1 MRWFLKLLAVIALIS
16 SFCSADEGLWLYNA
30 APKDKLKARYNFTLT
45 DAWLDHVRESS
56 VRFNNG
62 GSGSFVSPNGLTF
75 TNHHVAAD
83 CLSKISTAD
92 HDYIKTGYYAKNAAE
107 EARCPDLEL
116 NVVTAIEDVT
126 AKVNAPIK
134 STMSSS
140 EAAAAQRSAMS
151 AIEADCAKTGLR
163 CDVVTLYSGGLYHLY
178 KYKKYTDVRLVFAP
192 EFAVA
197 SFGGDPDNFE
207 FPRYD
212 LDVTFFRVY
221 ENDKPVVLKDWLTW
235 TTVGPKEGEL
245 VFMSGNPGSTSRMAT
260 LTQLDFFRG
269 TQYPLQLKWRE
280 ATIKA
285 TKEFAAQSEENKRI
299 TESRLWG
306 LLNSQKSQNGYF
318 AALKDMDLMAQKA
331 KDEKDLRA
339 RLTKSD
345 ASLDS
350 AWINIA
356 RAMQTNREMYLPLQL
371 IERLQGLD
379 SRLADIA
386 RTLVRAGAE
395 RQKPNGD
402 RLREFRES
410 ALASLE
416 QDIFSPAPIYDALE
430 KQRLTLSLQRLV
442 DELGRDD
449 AFVKRILGD
458 RTPAAAADFYVSN
471 TRLKDV
477 AVRKALY
484 QGGWESISKSSDPL
498 ISVLRDIDPRSR
510 ELKKRYDD
518 EVDAVVRH
526 EAGRIAQARFK
537 TEGLSVYP
545 DATFTLRLSYGT
557 AQGYTEDG
565 RGSIVPKGTRLPF
578 FTVLKGVFD
587 REQKMGGQTPYELP
601 STWHA
606 RKAAIN
612 LDTPMN
618 FVSTADSIGG
628 SSGSPIVNKKGEI
641 IGINFDRNIQGLGRN
656 FYYSEVGM
664 RHIAVD
670 TRGITE
676 ALRNVY
682 NTTTLVDELL
692 GKPMASKK

>member
-1 MRWFLKLLAVIALIS
+1 MRSFLKALAVLALIS
-16 SFCSADEGLWLYNA
+16 TFSSADEGLWLYNA
-30 APKDKLKARYNFTLT
+30 APKDKIKARYNFTLT

-62 GSGSFVSPNGLTF
+62 GSGSFVSQNGLAF
-75 TNHHVAAD
+75 TNHHVASD

-92 HDYIKTGYYAKNAAE
+92 HDYIKTGYYAKSATE
-107 EARCPDLEL
+107 EAKCPDLEL
-116 NVVTAIEDVT
+116 NVLSGIEDVT

-134 STMSSS
+134 PTMSSS

-151 AIEADCAKTGLR
+151 AIEADCAKSGLR

-235 TTVGPKEGEL
+235 TTAGAKENEL
-245 VFMSGNPGSTSRMAT
+245 VFMSGNPGSTSRLAT
-260 LTQLDFFRG
+260 LAQLDFFRE
-269 TQYPLQLKWRE
+269 TQYPSQLKWRE
-280 ATIKA
+280 ATINA

-306 LLNSQKSQNGYF
+306 LQNSQKSQKGYL
-318 AALKDMDLMAQKA
+318 AALQDKELMAEKA
-331 KDEKDLRA
+331 KDEKNLRA
-339 RLTKSD
+339 RLTKAD
-345 ASLDS
+345 GTIDS
-350 AWINIA
+350 AWVNIA
-356 RAMQTNREMYLPLQL
+356 RAMQANKEMYLPLQL
-371 IERLQGLD
+371 VERMQGFD

-395 RQKPNGD
+395 RQKPNGE
-402 RLREFRES
+402 RMREFRES

-416 QDIFSPAPIYDALE
+416 QDLFSPAPIYDVLE

-442 DELGRDD
+442 DELGKDNP
-449 AFVKRILGD
+449 FVTRILGD
-458 RTPAAAADFYVSN
+458 RIPSDAATFYITN
-471 TRLKDV
+471 TKLKDV
-477 AVRKALY
+477 PFRKALY
-484 QGGWESISKSSDPL
+484 QGGWEAISKSDDPL
-498 ISVLRDIDPRSR
+498 IAVLRDIDAQSR

-518 EVDAVVRH
+518 QVDAVVRR

-557 AQGYTEDG
+557 MQGYTEDG
-565 RGSIVPKGTRLPF
+565 RGSIVPKGTKIPF
-578 FTVLKGVFD
+578 FTTMSGAFD
-587 REQKMGGQTPYELP
+587 REQKMGGKTPYELP
-601 STWHA
+601 PTWHA
-606 RKAAIN
+606 KKSAIKPN
-612 LDTPMN
+612 TPMN

-641 IGINFDRNIQGLGRN
+641 IGINFDRNMQGLGRN

-676 ALRNVY
+676 ALRSVY
-682 NTTTLVDELL
+682 NTAALVDELL
-692 GKPMASKK
+692 GKTAPAKK

>member
-1 MRWFLKLLAVIALIS
+1 MRSLLKVLALLALLA

-30 APKDKLKARYNFTLT
+30 APKDKIKARYNFTLT

-62 GSGSFVSPNGLTF
+62 GSGSFVSQNGLAF
-75 TNHHVAAD
+75 TNHHVASD

-92 HDYIKTGYYAKNAAE
+92 HDYIKTGYYAKTAAE
-107 EARCPDLEL
+107 EAKCPDLEL
-116 NVVTAIEDVT
+116 NVLAGIEDVT

-134 STMSSS
+134 SSMSSS

-151 AIEADCAKTGLR
+151 TIEADCAKSGLR

-235 TTVGPKEGEL
+235 TTAGAKENEL
-245 VFMSGNPGSTSRMAT
+245 VFMSGNPGSTSRLAT
-260 LTQLDFFRG
+260 LAQLDFFRE
-269 TQYPLQLKWRE
+269 TQYPSQLKWRE

-285 TKEFAAQSEENKRI
+285 TKEFAAQSLENKRI
-299 TESRLWG
+299 TESRIWG
-306 LLNSQKSQNGYF
+306 LQNSQKAQNGYF
-318 AALKDMDLMAQKA
+318 AALQDKQLMAEKA
-331 KDEKDLRA
+331 KDEEELRA
-339 RLTKSD
+339 RLTKAD
-345 ASLDS
+345 PAIDS
-350 AWINIA
+350 AWVNIA
-356 RAMQTNREMYLPLQL
+356 RAMQANKEMYLPLQL
-371 IERLQGLD
+371 VERMQGLD

-395 RQKPNGD
+395 RQKPNGE

-430 KQRLTLSLQRLV
+430 KQRLTLSLQRLL
-442 DELGRDD
+442 DELGKDD
-449 AFVKRILGD
+449 PFVKRILAG
-458 RTPAAAADFYVSN
+458 RTPADAANFYITNSK
-471 TRLKDV
+471 LQDI
-477 AVRKALY
+477 AARKALY
-484 QGGWESISKSSDPL
+484 QGGWEAITKSDDPL
-498 ISVLRDIDPRSR
+498 ITMLRDIDPQTR

-518 EVDAVVRH
+518 QVDAVVRR
-526 EAGRIAQARFK
+526 EAGHIAQARFK
-537 TEGLSVYP
+537 TEGLTVYP
-545 DATFTLRLSYGT
+545 DATFTLRLSYGSM
-557 AQGYTEDG
+557 QGYTEDG
-565 RGSIVPKGTRLPF
+565 RGSIVPKGTKIPF
-578 FTVLKGVFD
+578 FTIMGGAFE
-587 REQKMGGQTPYELP
+587 REQKMGGKTPYELP
-601 STWHA
+601 PTWHA
-606 RKAAIN
+606 KRSAIN

-618 FVSTADSIGG
+618 FTSTADSIGG
-628 SSGSPIVNKKGEI
+628 SSGSPIVNQKGEI
-641 IGINFDRNIQGLGRN
+641 IGINFDRNMQGLGRN

-676 ALRNVY
+676 ALRSVY
-682 NTTTLVDELL
+682 NTTALVDELL
-692 GKPMASKK
+692 GKNAPAKK

>member
-1 MRWFLKLLAVIALIS
+1 MRSLLKTLALFALIS
-16 SFCSADEGLWLYNA
+16 SFCYADEGLWLYNA
-30 APKDKLKARYNFTLT
+30 APKDKIKARYNFALT

-62 GSGSFVSPNGLTF
+62 GSGSFVSPNGLAF
-75 TNHHVAAD
+75 TNHHVASD
-83 CLSKISTAD
+83 CLSKISTAE
-92 HDYIKTGYYAKNAAE
+92 HDYIKTGYYAKSAAD
-107 EARCPDLEL
+107 EAKCPDLEL
-116 NVVTAIEDVT
+116 NVLTGIEDVT

-134 STMSSS
+134 TTMNSS
-140 EAAAAQRSAMS
+140 EAASAQRSAMS
-151 AIEADCAKTGLR
+151 AIEADCAKSGLR

-221 ENDKPVVLKDWLTW
+221 ENDKPVALKNWLTW
-235 TTVGPKEGEL
+235 TTNGPKENDL
-245 VFMSGNPGSTSRMAT
+245 VFMSGNPGSTSRLAT
-260 LTQLDFFRG
+260 LAQLDFFRE
-269 TQYPLQLKWRE
+269 TQYPIQLKWRE
-280 ATIKA
+280 ATINA
-285 TKEFAAQSEENKRI
+285 TKQFAAQSEENKRI

-306 LLNSQKSQNGYF
+306 LQNSQKSQNGYF
-318 AALKDMDLMAQKA
+318 AALQDNQLMSEKA

-339 RLTKSD
+339 RLTK
-345 ASLDS
+345 AEPAIDS
-350 AWINIA
+350 AWVNIA
-356 RAMQTNREMYLPLQL
+356 RAMQMNKELYLPLQL
-371 IERLQGLD
+371 VERMQGFD

-395 RQKPNGD
+395 RQKPNGE

-416 QDIFSPAPIYDALE
+416 QDLFSPAPIYDALE
-430 KQRLTLSLQRLV
+430 KQRLTLSLQRLL
-442 DELGRDD
+442 DELGKDNT
-449 AFVKRILGD
+449 FVKRLLGD
-458 RTPAAAADFYVSN
+458 RTPADAASFYITGSK
-471 TRLKDV
+471 LKDV
-477 AVRKALY
+477 ATRKALY
-484 QGGWESISKSSDPL
+484 QGGWEAVSKSDDPL
-498 ISVLRDIDPRSR
+498 IAALRDIDPQSR

-518 EVDAVVRH
+518 QVDAVVRR

-557 AQGYTEDG
+557 MQGYTEDG
-565 RGSIVPKGTRLPF
+565 RGSIVPKGTKIPF
-578 FTVLKGVFD
+578 FTTMKGVFD
-587 REQKMGGQTPYELP
+587 REQKMGGKTPYELP
-601 STWHA
+601 PTWHA
-606 RKAAIN
+606 KKSAIK

-641 IGINFDRNIQGLGRN
+641 IGINFDRNMQGLGRN

-676 ALRNVY
+676 ALRSVY
-682 NTTTLVDELL
+682 NTTALIDELL
-692 GKPMASKK
+692 GKAQPAK

>member
-1 MRWFLKLLAVIALIS
+1 MRSFLKALAVLALIS
-16 SFCSADEGLWLYNA
+16 TFSSADEGLWLYNA
-30 APKDKLKARYNFTLT
+30 APKDKIKARYNFTLT

-62 GSGSFVSPNGLTF
+62 GSGSFVSQNGLAF
-75 TNHHVAAD
+75 TNHHVASD

-92 HDYIKTGYYAKNAAE
+92 HDYIKTGYYAKSATE
-107 EARCPDLEL
+107 EAKCPDLEL
-116 NVVTAIEDVT
+116 NVLSGIEDVT

-134 STMSSS
+134 PTMSSS

-151 AIEADCAKTGLR
+151 AIEADCAKSGLR

-235 TTVGPKEGEL
+235 TTAGAKENEL
-245 VFMSGNPGSTSRMAT
+245 VFMSGNPGSTSRLAT
-260 LTQLDFFRG
+260 LAQLDFFRE
-269 TQYPLQLKWRE
+269 TQYPSQLKWRE
-280 ATIKA
+280 ATINA

-306 LLNSQKSQNGYF
+306 LQNSQKSQKGYL
-318 AALKDMDLMAQKA
+318 AALQDKELMAEKA
-331 KDEKDLRA
+331 KDEKNLRA
-339 RLTKSD
+339 RLTKAD
-345 ASLDS
+345 GTIDS
-350 AWINIA
+350 AWVNIA
-356 RAMQTNREMYLPLQL
+356 RAMQANKEMYLPLQL
-371 IERLQGLD
+371 VERMQGFD

-395 RQKPNGD
+395 RQKPNGE
-402 RLREFRES
+402 RMREFRES

-416 QDIFSPAPIYDALE
+416 QDLFSPAPIYDVLE

-442 DELGRDD
+442 DELGKDNP
-449 AFVKRILGD
+449 FVTRILGD
-458 RTPAAAADFYVSN
+458 RIPSDAATFYITN
-471 TRLKDV
+471 TKLKDV
-477 AVRKALY
+477 PFRKALY
-484 QGGWESISKSSDPL
+484 QGGWEAISKSDDPL
-498 ISVLRDIDPRSR
+498 IAVLRDIDAQSR

-518 EVDAVVRH
+518 QVDAVVRR

-557 AQGYTEDG
+557 MQGYTEDG
-565 RGSIVPKGTRLPF
+565 RGSIVPKGTKIPF
-578 FTVLKGVFD
+578 FTTMSGAFD
-587 REQKMGGQTPYELP
+587 RGQKMGGKTPYELP
-601 STWHA
+601 PTWHA
-606 RKAAIN
+606 KKSAIKPN
-612 LDTPMN
+612 TPMN

-641 IGINFDRNIQGLGRN
+641 IGINFDRNMQGLGRN

-676 ALRNVY
+676 ALRSVY
-682 NTTTLVDELL
+682 NTAALVDELL
-692 GKPMASKK
+692 GKTAPAKK

>member
-1 MRWFLKLLAVIALIS
+1 MRSFLKALAVLALIS
-16 SFCSADEGLWLYNA
+16 TFSSADEGLWLYNA
-30 APKDKLKARYNFTLT
+30 APKDKIKARYNFTLT

-62 GSGSFVSPNGLTF
+62 GSGSFVSKNGLAF
-75 TNHHVAAD
+75 TNHHVASD

-92 HDYIKTGYYAKNAAE
+92 HDYIKTGYYAKSATE
-107 EARCPDLEL
+107 EAKCPDLEL
-116 NVVTAIEDVT
+116 NVLSGIEDVT

-134 STMSSS
+134 PTMSSS

-151 AIEADCAKTGLR
+151 AIEADCAKSGLR

-235 TTVGPKEGEL
+235 TTAGAKENEL
-245 VFMSGNPGSTSRMAT
+245 VFMSGNPGSTSRLAT
-260 LTQLDFFRG
+260 LAQLDFFRE
-269 TQYPLQLKWRE
+269 TQYPSQLKWRE
-280 ATIKA
+280 ATINA

-306 LLNSQKSQNGYF
+306 LQNSQKSQKGYL
-318 AALKDMDLMAQKA
+318 AALQDKELMAEKA
-331 KDEKDLRA
+331 KDEKNLRA
-339 RLTKSD
+339 RLTKAD
-345 ASLDS
+345 GTIDS
-350 AWINIA
+350 AWVNIA
-356 RAMQTNREMYLPLQL
+356 RAMQANKEMYLPLQL
-371 IERLQGLD
+371 VERMQGFD

-395 RQKPNGD
+395 RQKPNGE
-402 RLREFRES
+402 RMREFRES

-416 QDIFSPAPIYDALE
+416 QDLFSPAPIYDVLE

-442 DELGRDD
+442 DELGKDNP
-449 AFVKRILGD
+449 FVTRILGD
-458 RTPAAAADFYVSN
+458 RIPSDAATFYITN
-471 TRLKDV
+471 TKLKDV
-477 AVRKALY
+477 PFRKALY
-484 QGGWESISKSSDPL
+484 QGGWEAISKSDDPL
-498 ISVLRDIDPRSR
+498 IAVLRDIDAQSR

-518 EVDAVVRH
+518 QVDAVVRR

-557 AQGYTEDG
+557 MQGYTEDG
-565 RGSIVPKGTRLPF
+565 RGSIVPKGTKIPF
-578 FTVLKGVFD
+578 FTTMSGAFD
-587 REQKMGGQTPYELP
+587 REQKMGGKTPYELP
-601 STWHA
+601 PTWHA
-606 RKAAIN
+606 KKSAIKPN
-612 LDTPMN
+612 TPMN

-641 IGINFDRNIQGLGRN
+641 IGINFDRNMQGLGRN

-676 ALRNVY
+676 ALRSVY
-682 NTTTLVDELL
+682 NTAALVDELL
-692 GKPMASKK
+692 GKTAPAKK

>member
-1 MRWFLKLLAVIALIS
+1 MRSFLKALAVLALIS
-16 SFCSADEGLWLYNA
+16 TFSSADEGLWLYNA
-30 APKDKLKARYNFTLT
+30 APKDKIKARYNFTLT

-62 GSGSFVSPNGLTF
+62 GSGSFVSQNGLAF
-75 TNHHVAAD
+75 TNHHVASD

-92 HDYIKTGYYAKNAAE
+92 HDYIKTGYYAKSATE
-107 EARCPDLEL
+107 EAKCPDLEL
-116 NVVTAIEDVT
+116 NVLSGIEDVT

-134 STMSSS
+134 PTMSSS

-151 AIEADCAKTGLR
+151 AIEADCAKSGLR

-235 TTVGPKEGEL
+235 TTAGAKENEL
-245 VFMSGNPGSTSRMAT
+245 VFMSGNPGSTSRLAT
-260 LTQLDFFRG
+260 LAQLDFFRE
-269 TQYPLQLKWRE
+269 TQYPSQLKWRE
-280 ATIKA
+280 ATINA

-306 LLNSQKSQNGYF
+306 LQNSQKSQKGYL
-318 AALKDMDLMAQKA
+318 AALQDKELMAEKA
-331 KDEKDLRA
+331 KDEKNLRA
-339 RLTKSD
+339 RLTKAD
-345 ASLDS
+345 GTIDS
-350 AWINIA
+350 AWVNIA
-356 RAMQTNREMYLPLQL
+356 RAMQANKEMYLPLQL
-371 IERLQGLD
+371 VERMQGFD

-395 RQKPNGD
+395 RQKPNGE
-402 RLREFRES
+402 RMREFRES

-416 QDIFSPAPIYDALE
+416 QDLFSPAPIYDVLE

-442 DELGRDD
+442 DELGKDNP
-449 AFVKRILGD
+449 FVTRILGD
-458 RTPAAAADFYVSN
+458 RIPSDAATFYITN
-471 TRLKDV
+471 TKLKDV
-477 AVRKALY
+477 PIRKALY
-484 QGGWESISKSSDPL
+484 QGGWEAISKSDDPL
-498 ISVLRDIDPRSR
+498 IAVLRDIDAQSR

-518 EVDAVVRH
+518 QVDAVVRR

-557 AQGYTEDG
+557 MQGYTEDG
-565 RGSIVPKGTRLPF
+565 RGSIVPKGTKIPF
-578 FTVLKGVFD
+578 FTTMSGAFD
-587 REQKMGGQTPYELP
+587 REQKMGGKTPYELP
-601 STWHA
+601 PTWHA
-606 RKAAIN
+606 KKSAIKPN
-612 LDTPMN
+612 TPMN

-641 IGINFDRNIQGLGRN
+641 IGINFDRNMQGLGRN

-676 ALRNVY
+676 ALRSVY
-682 NTTTLVDELL
+682 NTAALVDELL
-692 GKPMASKK
+692 GKTAPAKK